1 MCEPRRNLQVD
12 QNKKNITELKLPM
25 LITVQKT
32 QEKRAQ
38 KNAAGEEFGH
48 PKMNNVFRMI
58 NMLTTS
64 FVRDILHLNE
74 K

>member
-1 MCEPRRNLQVD
+1 MCEPRINLQAD

-25 LITVQKT
+25 LIIVQKT
-32 QEKRAQ
+32 QEKRAR
-38 KNAAGEEFGH
+38 KNAAGEEFGY